1 MKRLHILFIIIFFSL
16 NNLLAQKSPVISQKV
31 RFGSSAETNDVMSQA
46 YWDIWNSEV
55 QARIDN
61 DIEKYRKADAI
72 LKFEELPAGSE
83 VKVEQVSHDF
93 IFGAH
98 IFNFNQLGT
107 IERNQKYKDL
117 YGTLFNSATIAFYWK
132 PFEMQPGRLR
142 FREEYWDTEE
152 YWNQVEEP
160 EKKPHWRRPATD
172 PVVEFC
178 ESKGIRLHGH
188 PITWSAPRFHPEW
201 LFEQF
206 CPANEKEKIDQ
217 LGHEGLRDL
226 TNAQIEELIPV
237 YTKEINRLFR
247 KRIVDLAGYYKGR
260 IHSWDVVNE
269 SRSDFNFHKTSLTGD
284 GICLAQRGKINL
296 MPGDYTYHSF
306 KLAENVFPNNVL
318 LNIND
323 NVLQDTNAYNA
334 YINQIKDLVSHG
346 CRIDIMGSQMHLFNP
361 HQCLDIAEGK
371 PIETPEIVW
380 NKMET
385 LSKAGLP
392 IHLSEI
398 TITSPGDDERGR
410 EIQAIITRNL
420 YRLWFS
426 IEKMMGITW
435 WNVVDGCGEPGEPTI
450 SGLFTRDMDPK
461 PSFYVL
467 NQLINEEWK
476 TNLVL
481 KVNEDGTATFRGFKG
496 EYVVSWKDK
505 NGNVQQSEFYL
516 KKDGDG
522 FQTFP

>member
-1 MKRLHILFIIIFFSL
+1 MKRLLIFSIIIFSL

-31 RFGSSAETNDVMSQA
+31 RFGTNAETDDVMSQA
-46 YWDIWNSEV
+46 YWDIWNPEV
-55 QARIDN
+55 QARIDS
-61 DIEKYRKADAI
+61 DIEKYRKADAV
-72 LKFEELPAGSE
+72 LKIEDLPVGSE

-107 IERNQKYKDL
+107 VERNEKYKDL

-178 ESKGIRLHGH
+178 ENKGVRLHGH

-206 CPANEKEKIDQ
+206 CPENEKEKINQ
-217 LGHEGLRDL
+217 LGHKGLRDL
-226 TNAQIEELIPV
+226 TGAQIEELIPV

-284 GICLAQRGKINL
+284 KICLAQRGQINL
-296 MPGDYTYHSF
+296 MPGDFTYHSF
-306 KLAENVFPNNVL
+306 KLAANVFPKNVL

-334 YINQIKDLVSHG
+334 YTNQIKDLVLHG

-361 HQCLDIAEGK
+361 QQSRDIAEGK
-371 PIETPEIVW
+371 HIKTPEQIW
-380 NKMET
+380 DKMKN
-385 LSKAGLP
+385 LSGVGLP

-398 TITSPGDDERGR
+398 TIPAPGTDAESN
-410 EIQAIITRNL
+410 EIQAVIVRNL
-420 YRLWFS
+420 YRIWFS
-426 IEKMMGITW
+426 VKNMMGITW
-435 WNVVDGCGEPGEPTI
+435 WNVVDDCGEPGQVTT
-450 SGLFTRDMDPK
+450 SGLFTRNMEPK
-461 PSFYVL
+461 PSFYAL
-467 NQLINEEWK
+467 DRLINEEWK
-476 TNLVL
+476 TRDVL
-481 KVNEDGTATFRGFKG
+481 KVKEDGTVRFRGFKG
-496 EYVVSWKDK
+496 RYVVSWKDK
-505 NGNVQQSEFYL
+505 KGNIQQAEFYL
-516 KKDGDG
+516 RKDGDG
-522 FQTFP
+522 FHSIP